1 MRLQRVGHDWVTKT
15 HTHIHI
21 WEIEEEQRAEG
32 GGEGRGG
39 DGGKEKRAKG
49 RGRKKGNATECL
61 KEYSVML
68 IECTFSV
75 FTSIREGI
83 CALTLII
90 ICIKHSSQFLLTIGI
105 KLGCVSMLHFPNYL

>member
-1 MRLQRVGHDWVTKT
+1 MKLKNG
-15 HTHIHI
+15 
-21 WEIEEEQRAEG
+21 EEESRT
-32 GGEGRGG
+32 R
-39 DGGKEKRAKG
+39 G
-49 RGRKKGNATECL
+49 RGRKKKGNATECL

-75 FTSIREGI
+75 FTSVREGI

-105 KLGCVSMLHFPNYL
+105 KLGCVLMLHFPNYL

>member
-1 MRLQRVGHDWVTKT
+1 MLVLG
-15 HTHIHI
+15 
-21 WEIEEEQRAEG
+21 EQIFSRRRQEQ
-32 GGEGRGG
+32 GEGE
-39 DGGKEKRAKG
+39 EK
-49 RGRKKGNATECL
+49 KKGNATECL

-75 FTSIREGI
+75 FTSVREGI

-105 KLGCVSMLHFPNYL
+105 KLGCVLMLHFPNYL